1 VAGRRG
7 ARIVVVAV
15 VVALVAGLS
24 LLTIGGPAG
33 AATVPVPI
41 PATIDASGRTDVTTA
56 LTAFLQRLPAG
67 AVVSFPD
74 DARYRI
80 EGTVVLTNARGVTID
95 GHGATFFATTDGS
108 GAAPARGGQRAS
120 WPRLRAQW
128 RIRGGSGITLRDMSI
143 KGANPKG
150 GATADAYVP
159 ALEGQAGIAIQ
170 RASQVTVDGVH
181 ISDTYGDGVWVT
193 GGSTDVTVRGSTIER
208 IGRQGVAVVNG
219 QRVVVEGNHLRGISR
234 SVFDLEPPGRAVV
247 QDIRLRDNDVGDYG
261 NFLLAAGGGGPGV
274 NDVHLEGNRVDGGH
288 GVSVFAGIEGKQRRR
303 YHVVDN
309 TGTGSVR
316 PVAGTN
322 RPGLIQLTNL
332 DEVEIRGNR
341 QRVDGVPAVSLDRVC
356 DVTVEG
362 NDFAGADPERQE
374 VAPCGATSTAPP
386 TRSGPAPS
394 TATTPSSAPPVPNPT
409 VPDSSD
415 RGGNLAVVG
424 VLLATFGAGIAVG
437 AAGLAWWRRRHPGPG
452 T

>member
-1 VAGRRG
+1 MA
-7 ARIVVVAV
+7 
-15 VVALVAGLS
+15 ALVGSILAGL
-24 LLTIGGPAG
+24 GGAPAG
-33 AATVPVPI
+33 AATVDVPVP
-41 PATIDASGRTDVTTA
+41 PTIDRTGRSDVTAA
-56 LTAFLQRLPAG
+56 LTAFLQRLPDG
-67 AVVSFPD
+67 AVVSFPN

-128 RIRGGSGITLRDMSI
+128 RIRGGSGVTLRDVNVQ
-143 KGANPKG
+143 GANPKG
-150 GATADAYVP
+150 GANADAYVP

-170 RASQVTVDGVH
+170 RAAQVTVDGVH
-181 ISDTYGDGVWVT
+181 VSDTYGDGVWIT

-219 QRVVVEGNHLRGISR
+219 QRVVVEGNRLRDISR
-234 SVFDLEPPGRAVV
+234 SVFDLEPPGRALV

-288 GVSVFAGIEGKQRRR
+288 GVSVFAGIQGKQRRG

-316 PVAGTN
+316 PVPGTD
-322 RPGLIQLTNL
+322 RPGLLQLVNL

-356 DVTVEG
+356 DVTIEG
-362 NDFAGADPERQE
+362 NDFAGADPERRE
-374 VAPCGATSTAPP
+374 VVPCGASAPTPLSRISPAPTSPTPPTSVAPP
-386 TRSGPAPS
+386 AVPASADDGPNLLVTSVFWLSGVAVGIL
-394 TATTPSSAPPVPNPT
+394 ATL
-409 VPDSSD
+409 
-415 RGGNLAVVG
+415 G
-424 VLLATFGAGIAVG
+424 LLA
-437 AAGLAWWRRRHPGPG
+437 WRRRGRAGPG
-452 T
+452 S